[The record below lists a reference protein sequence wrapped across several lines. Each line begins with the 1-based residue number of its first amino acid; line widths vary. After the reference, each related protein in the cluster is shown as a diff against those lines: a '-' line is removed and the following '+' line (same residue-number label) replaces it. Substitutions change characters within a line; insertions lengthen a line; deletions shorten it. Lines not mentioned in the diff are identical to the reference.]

1 MWGVSAGRLEPVRT
15 CRATRLEVRVRIAA
29 TVAAIFLV
37 VTVDSLISADTPD
50 VRAVPYA
57 SRFGG
62 SAYDTIT
69 DVAVDNHGNVYLT
82 GSTRSADFPLR
93 EPFQSA
99 IGGDEGKSTA
109 FVAKISPSGNLIFST
124 YFGGSGSDSGNQIA
138 VDGDRAVFVAG
149 GTTSP
154 NLPTT
159 TGVIQPAPACPNEVP
174 WCRDAF
180 LMKLTPAGRL
190 VTATYFGHGSTDVTG
205 LAVDAGGDIYLA
217 GTARERLDQSGRP
230 VPSHVRGGY
239 HAFIA
244 KLSGD
249 ATTYRYVAH
258 IGPSATSTVSALGV
272 DRRGRAYIGGKDSSC
287 RVQATP
293 GAFTTPDGCLFV
305 ARLASEEGSV
315 EWLSRFGGTDVIQLD
330 PDLEETRITDLAVDG
345 ESAVYMTG
353 VTGSRNFPTTPGAA
367 QRTLR
372 LSGSGAPYRNVD
384 GFVAKLFADGSRLLY
399 STYLGGSDADYASSI
414 AVDESGAV
422 YVAGTTESADL
433 AGRAYT
439 ISRAPALLC
448 CWDTFAASV
457 NEDGSAVTGLTVLG
471 GSFSDLASAVAL
483 GTRRDAWLVG
493 STFSPE
499 FPTTSDALDR
509 TARENADGIVV
520 RLPPIVRATSSR
532 AW

>member
-1 MWGVSAGRLEPVRT
+1 
-15 CRATRLEVRVRIAA
+15 
-29 TVAAIFLV
+29 
-37 VTVDSLISADTPD
+37 
-50 VRAVPYA
+50 
-57 SRFGG
+57 
-62 SAYDTIT
+62 
-69 DVAVDNHGNVYLT
+69 
-82 GSTRSADFPLR
+82 
-93 EPFQSA
+93 
-99 IGGDEGKSTA
+99 
-109 FVAKISPSGNLIFST
+109 
-124 YFGGSGSDSGNQIA
+124 
-138 VDGDRAVFVAG
+138 
-149 GTTSP
+149 
-154 NLPTT
+154 
-159 TGVIQPAPACPNEVP
+159 
-174 WCRDAF
+174 
-180 LMKLTPAGRL
+180 
-190 VTATYFGHGSTDVTG
+190 
-205 LAVDAGGDIYLA
+205 
-217 GTARERLDQSGRP
+217 
-230 VPSHVRGGY
+230 
-239 HAFIA
+239 
-244 KLSGD
+244 
-249 ATTYRYVAH
+249 
-258 IGPSATSTVSALGV
+258 
-272 DRRGRAYIGGKDSSC
+272 
-287 RVQATP
+287 
-293 GAFTTPDGCLFV
+293 
-305 ARLASEEGSV
+305 
-315 EWLSRFGGTDVIQLD
+315 
-330 PDLEETRITDLAVDG
+330 
-345 ESAVYMTG
+345 VYMTG